1 MSKYYFIKIRISNYK
16 ISYSYINKSLFSK
29 SCLLF
34 YFYIMDITNKYSNF
48 VLYSYWRSSCSWRV
62 RCVLNYKNIPY
73 TISPVHLIKDG
84 GQQKSSEYK
93 LKNPTEKVPCL
104 EFKYE
109 GKTTYLSESV
119 AICEFLEEI
128 FPEKS
133 IFPTDPLLKAKVR
146 MICLE
151 IASGIQPLQNLSVM
165 NKIESDFKG
174 NKAEWSKFFISK
186 GLEALEITLNET
198 RGKFCVGDIPTLA
211 DAFLVPQI
219 YSSRSFNVDFNVFP
233 NILEIESNL
242 KSIDSFDKARP
253 ENQIDAEL

>member
-73 TISPVHLIKDG
+73 TISPVHLI
-84 GQQKSSEYK
+84 
-93 LKNPTEKVPCL
+93 PCL

-219 YSSRSFNVDFNVFP
+219 YNARRFNVDLNVFP